1 MADLG
6 EVQEEPLAQMAYTA
20 YAAALLWRT
29 WGGAMPRW
37 AALNDDE
44 RRAWGEAVV
53 RIKFEL
59 EKQAEIGRR
68 NAEHGRTVST
78 R

>member
-6 EVQEEPLAQMAYTA
+6 EVQEEPLAQIAYSA
-20 YAAALLWRT
+20 YAAAHQWKT
-29 WGGAMPRW
+29 WGGSMVRW

-53 RIKFEL
+53 RVKFEL
-59 EKQAEIGRR
+59 EKQAEIARR
-68 NAEHGRTVST
+68 NADHGRTVST